1 MTQNSKI
8 TFQRNLIGMED
19 LLFGIGKVLQ
29 TRGVTPVNI
38 TKINAAEI
46 PFNEVMTIGEK
57 IDQLSNILYVDADGI
72 PTYIATP
79 HSSDSLNLAGVIWMK
94 DISASE
100 RHVYYGE
107 ELMFKYNR
115 STGNLILDTSVFSE
129 AVTQITNAYTAADTA
144 VASTAQANLEVATAV
159 REAAET
165 ALDFNLRQH
174 VAATVASLN
183 LGTAAI
189 KNVGTSAGNVVQLD
203 SGGKLPA
210 IDGSQ
215 LTGLASPTTPAG
227 VIEQSLLSTNSSTT
241 IFYPPILASGVMP
254 SITTGTEIHSVSITP
269 TKIGNKIRVLLN
281 CPLYC
286 DGHRDS
292 MPAAGAAALFINNGA
307 SAVKC
312 AVTSA
317 GSNASNTN
325 LRNITMGVCVIDYE
339 LTASSLSPISIK
351 VRIGFLGSS
360 AGCVINPNYF
370 GPTGISST
378 LRVEEIKA

>member
-19 LLFGIGKVLQ
+19 LLFGIGQVLQ
-29 TRGVTPVNI
+29 TRGVTPVKI

-144 VASTAQANLEVATAV
+144 VAATAQANLEAATVV

-183 LGTAAI
+183 LGTAAT

-203 SGGKLPA
+203 SAGKLPA

-215 LTGLASPTTPAG
+215 LTGLAAPTTPAG
-227 VIEQSLLSTNSSTT
+227 IIEQSLLSTNSSTA
-241 IFYPPILASGVMP
+241 ILRAVIPASGVMP
-254 SITTGTEIHSVSITP
+254 GITTGTEIHSVSITP

-286 DGHRDS
+286 QADS
-292 MPAAGAAALFINNGA
+292 KYGPALGVAALFINNGA

-312 AVTSA
+312 AVA
-317 GSNASNTN
+317 EVNTN
-325 LRNITMGVCVIDYE
+325 ATRNVGMGVCVIDYE
-339 LTASSLSPISIK
+339 MTASSLSNISIK
-351 VRIGFLGSS
+351 VRVGPLHTYTD
-360 AGCVINPNYF
+360 CYINKNYF

>member
-1 MTQNSKI
+1 MTQNNKI

-29 TRGVTPVNI
+29 TRGVTPVSI

-46 PFNEVMTIGEK
+46 PFNETMTIGEK

-115 STGNLILDTSVFSE
+115 STGNLILDISVFGE
-129 AVTQITNAYTAADTA
+129 ALTQITNAYTAADTV
-144 VASTAQANLEVATAV
+144 VAATAQANLEAATVV

-203 SGGKLPA
+203 SEGKLPA

-215 LTGLASPTTPAG
+215 LTGLAVTTTPAG
-227 VIEQSLLSTNSSTT
+227 IIEQSLLSTNSSTARLT
-241 IFYPPILASGVMP
+241 AYIPTTGAMP
-254 SITTGTEIHSVSITP
+254 SITAGTEIHSVSITP
-269 TKIGNKIRVLLN
+269 TKIGNKIRILLN
-281 CPLYC
+281 CPLHSEAETANN
-286 DGHRDS
+286 G
-292 MPAAGAAALFINNGA
+292 AGGAASLFINNGA
-307 SAVKC
+307 TAVKC
-312 AVTSA
+312 AVTS
-317 GSNASNTN
+317 SASLGGTK
-325 LRNITMGVCVIDYE
+325 RHISDGVCVIDHE

-351 VRIGFLGSS
+351 VR
-360 AGCVINPNYF
+360 AGPIFSCSDCVINNNYF

>member
-19 LLFGIGKVLQ
+19 LLFGIGQVLQ
-29 TRGVTPVNI
+29 TRGVTPVKI

-46 PFNEVMTIGEK
+46 PFNEAMTIGEK
-57 IDQLSNILYVDADGI
+57 IDQLSNILYVDAGGI

-129 AVTQITNAYTAADTA
+129 AVTQITNAYIAADTT
-144 VASTAQANLEVATAV
+144 VAATAQANLEAATVV

-183 LGTAAI
+183 LGTAAT
-189 KNVGTSAGNVVQLD
+189 KNVGTSAGDVVQLD
-203 SGGKLPA
+203 SAGKLPA

-215 LTGLASPTTPAG
+215 LTGLAAPTTPAG
-227 VIEQSLLSTNSSTT
+227 IIEQSLLSINSSTAWLT
-241 IFYPPILASGVMP
+241 AVIPTTGAMP
-254 SITTGTEIHSVSITP
+254 GITTGTEIHSVSITP

-286 DGHRDS
+286 QGPRSSTD
-292 MPAAGAAALFINNGA
+292 PATGAAALFINNGA

-312 AVTSA
+312 AVVEVATEAKNA
-317 GSNASNTN
+317 G
-325 LRNITMGVCVIDYE
+325 MGICVIDYE
-339 LTASSLSPISIK
+339 MTASSLSDISIK
-351 VRIGFLGSS
+351 VRAGPLRNISS
-360 AGCVINPNYF
+360 CYINKNYF